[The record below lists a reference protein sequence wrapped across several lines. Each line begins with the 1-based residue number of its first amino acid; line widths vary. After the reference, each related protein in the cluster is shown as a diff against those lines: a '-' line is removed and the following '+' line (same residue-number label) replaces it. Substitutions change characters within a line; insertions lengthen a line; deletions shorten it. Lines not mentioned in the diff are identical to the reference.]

1 MLKKTKSI
9 SISSFVIFLLFV
21 SKSFSLAQNSM
32 AEKVANAYG
41 FKNFAKVKSVAFTFN
56 VKTKGKV
63 ISRSWYW
70 EPGTN
75 KVTYKGSDKNGQPMT
90 YSYVTGSIDKKDTVR
105 SFVDAKFIND
115 QYWLLFPFH
124 LIWDNKAEI
133 TDAGKRHYPIN
144 KNKEA
149 DCLIVKYPASAG
161 GYTPGDIFEL
171 YIGKDNLIHEWI
183 YRAGGKKD
191 GRILTWEDYKNF
203 NGLYIST
210 VHNVADKTFKLW
222 FSNIKVIDK

>member
-9 SISSFVIFLLFV
+9 SISSFMIFLLFV

-75 KVTYKGSDKNGQPMT
+75 KVTYKGSGKNGQPMT